1 MDCVLLT
8 EYGISRDGY
17 GRPKLYPPTGGN
29 KVSYTR
35 VSTAAKW
42 LDDKGGLINWSSS
55 MAMIG
60 LMKSKPLQARMSA
73 IIARSNDP
81 YRENKSA
88 LKELVFNATQVA
100 QASGRADFGT
110 AFHEMSELLDAG
122 TLDWMYVPEI
132 LKGPLEAY
140 RETMRGVTVLDSEVF
155 VAIDQDLNKK
165 KLRLAGS
172 FDRLLNHPVFG
183 VVVADVKTGTD
194 EPKYPLGVTAQVAL
208 YSRGLRYRD
217 GEFPG
222 APKFPDGDANPDE
235 TAWRKSIHPDLNP
248 LTGILIH
255 CPLERVGGEFRCDLY
270 ALDLTAGWDTVTL
283 GHRVQSARRP
293 KALVRL

>member
-1 MDCVLLT
+1 MT
-8 EYGISRDGY
+8 EYGISRDGF

-81 YRENKSA
+81 YRENKTA

-140 RETMRGVTVLDSEVF
+140 RETMRQVTVLDSEVF
-155 VAIDQDLNKK
+155 VAVDTELNKK
-165 KLRLAGS
+165 KLRVAGS
-172 FDRLLNHPVFG
+172 FDRLIHHPFFG
-183 VVVADVKTGTD
+183 IVVADVKTGTD
-194 EPKYPLGVTAQVAL
+194 EPRYPLGVTSQVAL
-208 YSRGLRYRD
+208 YARGERYRD
-217 GEFPG
+217 GDFRG
-222 APKFPDGDANPDE
+222 APKFDDGEPNPDG
-235 TAWRKSIHPDLNP
+235 TAWRKPIHEQLNQSA
-248 LTGILIH
+248 GILIH
-255 CPLERVGGEFRCDLY
+255 CPLERVNGEFRCDLY
-270 ALDLTAGWDTVTL
+270 ALDLAAGWLSVEL

-293 KALVRL
+293 KALERL